1 MMSSDNNGSRAKE
14 TNTADD
20 LSAKS
25 GGISI
30 GIKNYGKVL
39 IQQHYRCRADTNDNM
54 GPQSCSMA
62 GFAPFITNGST
73 TASGHK
79 KAKKNRQYREFP
91 EWGQTFD
98 YVNSLLF
105 RLIFHQVLSATG
117 GGTADAVDW
126 SNVTNKPETFAPSTH
141 THTASEVTEL
151 ATVATSGSYNDLS
164 DKPTDFAPAAHTH
177 EMTDIIGLSDA
188 LDGKSDTTH
197 NHDGTYLKEVPKATK
212 NTLGVIKVGT
222 GLSVTNDGTLSA
234 DAQAVNVTSS
244 ITQNSA
250 EAVSSGAVFSRIG
263 NLKFV
268 VKTTPPTSAD
278 DNTFTI
284 VVPN

>member
-79 KAKKNRQYREFP
+79 KAKKIDSTES
-91 EWGQTFD
+91 
-98 YVNSLLF
+98 SL
-105 RLIFHQVLSATG
+105 
-117 GGTADAVDW
+117 
-126 SNVTNKPETFAPSTH
+126 
-141 THTASEVTEL
+141 
-151 ATVATSGSYNDLS
+151 
-164 DKPTDFAPAAHTH
+164 
-177 EMTDIIGLSDA
+177 
-188 LDGKSDTTH
+188 
-197 NHDGTYLKEVPKATK
+197 
-212 NTLGVIKVGT
+212 
-222 GLSVTNDGTLSA
+222 
-234 DAQAVNVTSS
+234 
-244 ITQNSA
+244 
-250 EAVSSGAVFSRIG
+250 SGAKHSIMSIHSYSG
-263 NLKFV
+263 
-268 VKTTPPTSAD
+268 
-278 DNTFTI
+278 
-284 VVPN
+284 